1 MKSLVVALTS
11 VAMLS
16 SGCSIAFLD
25 KARVT
30 PDNKVEC
37 DSTMKMPLIDGAV
50 AVVGISTPFI
60 LEALRDRSKD
70 NPNFLIYVP
79 LWVTGVG
86 TAISAVIGRSK
97 VNRCRSLKESVA
109 ATSNVPAQP
118 AAPAQDAPA
127 PAPAQ

>member
-1 MKSLVVALTS
+1 MKRLLVGVLSLAVF
-11 VAMLS
+11 S

-37 DSTMKMPLIDGAV
+37 DSTMKYPLIDAAV

-60 LEALRDRSKD
+60 LEAMRDRSKD

-79 LWVTGVG
+79 LWATGVG
-86 TAISAVIGRSK
+86 TAISAVIGRSR
-97 VNRCRSLKESVA
+97 VSRCRDLKDSVQ
-109 ATSNVPAQP
+109 ATQQP
-118 AAPAQDAPA
+118 AAQPPAPA
-127 PAPAQ
+127 PAPAM